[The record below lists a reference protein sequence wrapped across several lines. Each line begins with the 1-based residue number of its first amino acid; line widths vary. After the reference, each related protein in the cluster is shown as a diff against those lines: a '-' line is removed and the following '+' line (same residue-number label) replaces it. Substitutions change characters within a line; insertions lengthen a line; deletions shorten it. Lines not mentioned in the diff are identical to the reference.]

1 MAREAEPR
9 NGRRW
14 EGIGDRVQAITEAV
28 HESRYTGNVFRSLWS
43 ASQPKKRLS
52 LPKPWIKYTADRM
65 QITKQTSRQDNG
77 RERKAGEGSL
87 YCTIVVSTILLV
99 FRPPP

>member
-43 ASQPKKRLS
+43 ASQPKK
-52 LPKPWIKYTADRM
+52 KTVV
-65 QITKQTSRQDNG
+65 TKAVDKVHHGPHANNQTDIQ
-77 RERKAGEGSL
+77 AG
-87 YCTIVVSTILLV
+87 
-99 FRPPP
+99 